1 MEVGSILRLCWAV
14 GTCEL
19 GVFFKNFVISVYIYV
34 FFYYYFKVDD
44 CVLQVLFVLVIVL
57 NWIIGY

>member
-34 FFYYYFKVDD
+34 FF
-44 CVLQVLFVLVIVL
+44 
-57 NWIIGY
+57 IIILK